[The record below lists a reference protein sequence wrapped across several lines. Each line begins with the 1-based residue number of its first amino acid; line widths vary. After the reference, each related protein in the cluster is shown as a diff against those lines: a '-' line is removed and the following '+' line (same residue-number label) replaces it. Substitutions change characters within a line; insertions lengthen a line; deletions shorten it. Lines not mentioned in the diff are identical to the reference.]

1 MTTINERLKD
11 IRKTHG
17 QTLAEFGKAI
27 GYHLSTVSQVER
39 AVPPYNNKIDDRYIL
54 AVSRAYNVSEQWIR
68 TGEGEVQASVP
79 AADAEALRAQM
90 VVEMYRELS
99 PKSQAMII
107 NLAKALIAEEEAK
120 RKAANDGGHGDSAS
134 PNEGA

>member
-1 MTTINERLKD
+1 MSEINNRLKD
-11 IRKTHG
+11 IRKRLG
-17 QTLAEFGKAI
+17 LSLAKFGEKI
-27 GYHLSTVSQVER
+27 GYHKSTVSRIENNL
-39 AVPPYNNKIDDRYIL
+39 PPYVDTVDDRYIL

-120 RKAANDGGHGDSAS
+120 KRAANDGGQGDSAS
-134 PNEGA
+134 PNADA